1 MPPCDKTVVITIAV
15 PDALCICTLLKCG
28 LPPLTNWKCTHPHHY
43 LVLRHRLLAEEQPVA
58 CVIMTITNNSG
69 GGQPVSMQCI
79 REVG

>member
-1 MPPCDKTVVITIAV
+1 M
-15 PDALCICTLLKCG
+15 LQ
-28 LPPLTNWKCTHPHHY
+28 
-43 LVLRHRLLAEEQPVA
+43 HRLLAEEQPVA